1 MTGPFGCLTQNLGV
15 LISGYFASST
25 LKLSQEP
32 KHKILSQA
40 KLSHMRPDIKSKYL
54 ELLLKYHDILSLDE
68 FELGKCCVGLHAMPL
83 LDEHKA
89 IFSKQF
95 PLSIEQRI
103 ELIRQAKEWK
113 RLGVIRE
120 CFVLRKKP

>member
-1 MTGPFGCLTQNLGV
+1 
-15 LISGYFASST
+15 
-25 LKLSQEP
+25 
-32 KHKILSQA
+32 
-40 KLSHMRPDIKSKYL
+40 MRPDIKLKYL

-68 FELGKCCVGLHAMPL
+68 FEQGKCGVGSHAIPL

-113 RLGVIRE
+113 RLGVIRKCE
-120 CFVLRKKP
+120 SEFNSSMFCVKKKPLTDNPNKPVR